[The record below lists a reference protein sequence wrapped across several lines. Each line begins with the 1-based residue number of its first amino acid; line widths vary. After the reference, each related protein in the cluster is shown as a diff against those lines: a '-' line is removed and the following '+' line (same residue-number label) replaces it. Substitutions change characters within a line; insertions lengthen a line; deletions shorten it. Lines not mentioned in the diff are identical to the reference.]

1 MKLTTPTPVIIQSK
15 SDQMVVESYY
25 PNKKGRIYLVCE
37 NEYTNY
43 QNGTVSIGFRY
54 YTVENNQFVAQR
66 LPADN
71 PGVAILD
78 IKIVNQFAQTIKAT
92 NPNLDLDSM
101 DEYSRRVALLTA
113 GMYLMVHTME
123 HKPYGL
129 EMNDFESYT
138 DIKIEEDENEA

>member
-54 YTVENNQFVAQR
+54 YTVENNQFIAQR

-78 IKIVNQFAQTIKAT
+78 IKTVNQFAQTIKAT
-92 NPNLDLDSM
+92 NPNLDLDSI

-123 HKPYGL
+123 HKPYSLG
-129 EMNDFESYT
+129 MNDFETFT
-138 DIKIEEDENEA
+138 DIEIEEYENEA